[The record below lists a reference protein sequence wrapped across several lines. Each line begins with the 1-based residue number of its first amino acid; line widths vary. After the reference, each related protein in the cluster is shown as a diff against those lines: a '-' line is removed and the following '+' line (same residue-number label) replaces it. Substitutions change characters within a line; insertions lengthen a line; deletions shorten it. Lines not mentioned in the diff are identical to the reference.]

1 MRLLV
6 HHIKTLSHRRIP
18 ELMWGGL
25 QAAADFNRPAQAQ
38 PTLTKTTPTRTIDP
52 MPFRYIL
59 LLNAAILGAQ
69 ILPPPVFPAG
79 RFYAPYI
86 MPRPTP
92 DLPPDYLSQIYT
104 ASGIR
109 YFTLAFIVDTSGNG
123 PGCQASWGP
132 RTPIS
137 QETALAPAIQ
147 NLRAQG
153 GDILISFGGEAGKE
167 LAIACDNATALQAQY
182 QAVIDKYKL
191 AVLDLD
197 IEGTALKDSAS
208 VDRRNAALAA
218 IQAANPG
225 VQISYTLPV
234 ATDGLTQGGIALL
247 NNAMAHGVKVAV
259 VNLMTMDYGA
269 AADPLAMGA
278 HAITAVNGAVA
289 QMLDNG
295 IRARIGI
302 CPMIG
307 LNDVKPEV
315 FSLIDARLIA
325 DWAQANPIVSRIT
338 MWSVSRDFACPEGS
352 TRSGSSCSGVAQKQ
366 YEFSGILNTFH

>member
-1 MRLLV
+1 M
-6 HHIKTLSHRRIP
+6 
-18 ELMWGGL
+18 
-25 QAAADFNRPAQAQ
+25 A
-38 PTLTKTTPTRTIDP
+38 
-52 MPFRYIL
+52 FRYSL
-59 LLNAAILGAQ
+59 LLNAVILGAQ
-69 ILPPPVFPAG
+69 TLQPPAFPAG

-92 DLPPDYLSQIYT
+92 DLPPDYLSQIST

-109 YFTLAFIVDTSGNG
+109 YFTLAFIVDRSGDG
-123 PGCQASWGP
+123 GGCQASWGS
-132 RTPIS
+132 RTPLTE
-137 QETALAPAIQ
+137 ETALAAAIR
-147 NLRAQG
+147 NLRSQG
-153 GDILISFGGEAGKE
+153 GDVLISFGGEAGKE
-167 LAIACDNATALQAQY
+167 LAIGCDNVAALQAQY

-191 AVLDLD
+191 PVLDLD
-197 IEGTALKDSAS
+197 IEGDALKDSAS

-225 VQISYTLPV
+225 IQVSYTLPV

-247 NNAMAHGVKVAV
+247 NSAMSHGVKMAV
-259 VNLMTMDYGA
+259 VNLMTMDYGS
-269 AADPLAMGA
+269 AADPLAMGH
-278 HAITAVNGAVA
+278 HAITAVDGAVA

-307 LNDVKPEV
+307 SNDVKPEV
-315 FSLIDARLIA
+315 FSLSDARMIA
-325 DWAQANPIVSRIT
+325 DWAQANPIVNRIS

-352 TRSGSSCSGVAQKQ
+352 TRSGSSCSGVAQRQ